1 MSTLPPAPT
10 ALITGASRGLGLA
23 LAHGLAA
30 LGWRLIIDA
39 RSAAA
44 LEAARAELAKTTT
57 VTALAGDVT
66 QPAHRRALGVA
77 ARAAGGLE
85 AVVNN
90 ASSLGP
96 TPLLKLL
103 DYPLPA
109 LREVYEANVF
119 APLALIQ
126 ALAPALK
133 PGARILNISSDAG
146 VQPYATW
153 GGYGSSKA
161 ALEQLSAILAA
172 ENPAWPVYWIDPG
185 DMRTQMQQDAYPGE
199 DISDRPPAETSVPGL
214 ITLLTATPARPSGRY
229 AARDV
234 TPEGA

>member
-126 ALAPALK
+126 ALAPAIK